1 MRSGFLFALLAAT
14 LLTNLSAKENDYME
28 NRFVVILS
36 AYKSFAAAKADATRI
51 AKASHIPFSMEGRV
65 YDSRRGLIYPLDFD
79 DEVWA
84 GEYVARRYDTTVLPG
99 QETETQYL
107 SVERSDGYT
116 GFEPGYYIV
125 IAGIQPSRW
134 AAQRQLTRFKSW
146 APTGYVKQTRIYL
159 GCMH

>member
-1 MRSGFLFALLAAT
+1 MRSGFLFALIAAS
-14 LLTNLSAKENDYME
+14 LLPNLPAQEDDFMR

-36 AYKSFAAAKADATRI
+36 AYKSFAAAKEDAVRI
-51 AKASHIPFSMEGRV
+51 AKASKVPFSMEGRV
-65 YDSRRGLIYPLDFD
+65 YDSRRGLIYPLDFE
-79 DEVWA
+79 DELWA

-125 IAGIQPSRW
+125 VAGIQTNKW
-134 AAQRQLTRFKSW
+134 AAQRQLTRFKPW